1 MVDLWSRR
9 LVCGVHW
16 NLLFLSLHLSDY
28 VAYGS
33 DEACSTC
40 LSDRVKLTVD
50 RVCSSSV
57 TVVESALCFE
67 FSFFHLPV
75 VSGSSLYCHGHFGRR
90 KSLFCFCF

>member
-1 MVDLWSRR
+1 MFMDLMKH
-9 LVCGVHW
+9 V
-16 NLLFLSLHLSDY
+16 
-28 VAYGS
+28 
-33 DEACSTC
+33 STC

-90 KSLFCFCF
+90 KSFLFLFLGGWECPSICDDGGFASFRILIC